1 MDEKTREPRTI
12 LAADI
17 GGTHCR
23 FARFRLDANDW
34 LSLAASVRLKTAAL
48 ESSAAMLAALDRAG
62 IGLDPATVDAAVFA
76 VPGAVVGRR
85 VRFANIA
92 WDLDLDVL
100 EGAFPRAYV
109 ACVNDFL
116 AQALGCRTVAVATAE
131 RIRPGEMDPRRIQG
145 VMGAGTGL
153 GHAALLPLPGGGEL
167 PLASERGQTAMAFGD
182 AVEQA
187 FSRYLCRLT
196 GEPYPRMDSVLS
208 GSGLARLHCFLT
220 GEHLPPAEV
229 GARLTPESRTTALFA
244 RFFGRAARDFALT
257 VLPTGGLYLCGG
269 VAAKNP
275 VLVRHPE
282 FAREFLDSSTYGDF
296 LADIPVRLVRNENTG
311 LFGAAR
317 YGVSLLPP
325 IS

>member
-1 MDEKTREPRTI
+1 MIEETREPRTI

-23 FARFRLDANDW
+23 FARFRLEAGGW
-34 LSLAASVRLKTAAL
+34 LSIADTTRLETVAL
-48 ESSAAMLAALDRAG
+48 ESSAAMLAALDRAD
-62 IGLDPATVDAAVFA
+62 IGLAPASVDAAVFA

-100 EGAFPRAYV
+100 EGAFPRAQV

-131 RIRPGEMDPRRIQG
+131 RIRPGEMRPRRVQA

-153 GHAALLPLPGGGEL
+153 GHAALFPLDDGGDLPM
-167 PLASERGQTAMAFGD
+167 ASERGQTAMAFGD

-196 GEPYPRMDSVLS
+196 GEPYVRMDSVLS
-208 GSGLARLHCFLT
+208 GSGLARLHAFLT
-220 GEHLPPAEV
+220 GEHLEPAAV
-229 GARLTPESRTTALFA
+229 GARLTMESRTTALFA
-244 RFFGRAARDFALT
+244 RFYGRAARDFALT
-257 VLPTGGLYLCGG
+257 VLPAGGLYLCGG

-275 VLVRHPE
+275 ILVRHPE
-282 FAREFLDSSTYGDF
+282 FVREFLDSPTYGGF

-317 YGVSLLPP
+317 YGASLLPP
-325 IS
+325 LS